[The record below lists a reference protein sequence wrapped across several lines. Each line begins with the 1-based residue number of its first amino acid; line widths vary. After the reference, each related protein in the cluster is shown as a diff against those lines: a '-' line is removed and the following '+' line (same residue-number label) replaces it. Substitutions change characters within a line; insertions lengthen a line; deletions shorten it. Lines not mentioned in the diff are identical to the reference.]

1 MHQRP
6 EAIEQLSEIM
16 PPTEQ
21 ETTQRS
27 SDPSLRT
34 AHVAVDP
41 LEYPGWDSLLAAHPQ
56 ASIFHGAAWA
66 RVLRHTY
73 GHTPVYICRFDG
85 PQLAELLPIM
95 EVSSRW
101 SGRRGVSLPFTDFCP
116 SLKAAGQDGRAL
128 YQAAMDAGRQRRWK
142 YLECRSASDGWTG
155 ASPSLSFYGHVIH
168 LAAEVDVLFK
178 QLDSALRRGIR
189 KAEAA
194 GLQVDFSSSSES
206 IQIYYALHCRTRR
219 RHGLPPQP
227 FRFFEN
233 IQRHVLD
240 AGQGFVAT
248 ARLKDQ
254 PLAAAVFFCHGRQ
267 VLYKFG
273 ASDHEFQQLR
283 PNNLMMW
290 AAIKHSAGRGFSTM
304 HLGRTSLANEG
315 LRRFKLAFGASEET
329 VRYCQYDFASKGF
342 VAGADR
348 TEGWFNPVFAH
359 LPLPLLRL
367 AGQILYPHLS

>member
-1 MHQRP
+1 
-6 EAIEQLSEIM
+6 M
-16 PPTEQ
+16 PPTEH
-21 ETTQRS
+21 EKTKRS
-27 SDPSLRT
+27 SDLPLLA
-34 AHVAVDP
+34 AHVVVDP
-41 LEYPGWDSLLAAHPQ
+41 AEYPEWDSLLAAHPQ
-56 ASIFHGAAWA
+56 ASIFHGAGWA
-66 RVLRHTY
+66 RVLRQTY
-73 GHTPVYICRFDG
+73 GHTPVYLCRFDG
-85 PQLAELLPIM
+85 QQLAELLPIM

-116 SLKAAGQDGRAL
+116 ALKAAGHDGRAL
-128 YQAAMDAGRQRRWK
+128 YQAAMDTGRQRRWK
-142 YLECRSASDGWTG
+142 YLECRSSSEGWTG
-155 ASPSLSFYGHVIH
+155 ASPSLSFYGHVID
-168 LAAEVDVLFK
+168 LAAGVDGLFK
-178 QLDSALRRGIR
+178 RLDSAIRRGIR
-189 KAEAA
+189 KAETA
-194 GLQVDFSSSSES
+194 GLQVDFSNGSEP
-206 IQIYYALHCRTRR
+206 IHTFYALHCRTRR

-233 IQRHVLD
+233 IQRYVLD

-248 ARLKDQ
+248 ARLRDQ

-273 ASDHEFQQLR
+273 ASDHDFQQLR
-283 PNNLMMW
+283 PNNLTMW
-290 AAIKHSAGRGFSTM
+290 AAIKHAASRGFTSL

-342 VAGADR
+342 VAGVDR
-348 TEGWFNPVFAH
+348 TEGWFNRVFAH

>member
-1 MHQRP
+1 M
-6 EAIEQLSEIM
+6 M
-16 PPTEQ
+16 PPTEH
-21 ETTQRS
+21 EEIKRS
-27 SDPSLRT
+27 SDQSLPE
-34 AHVAVDP
+34 APVVVDP

-56 ASIFHGAAWA
+56 ASIFHGTGWA
-66 RVLRHTY
+66 RVLRQTY

-85 PQLAELLPIM
+85 QQLAGLLPVM

-101 SGRRGVSLPFTDFCP
+101 TGRRGVSLPFTDFCP
-116 SLKAAGQDGRAL
+116 ALKARDQDGRAL
-128 YQAAMDAGRQRRWK
+128 YETAMDSGRQRRWK
-142 YLECRSASDGWTG
+142 YLECRSASDGWFG
-155 ASPSLSFYGHVIH
+155 ASPSLAFHGHVID
-168 LAAEVDVLFK
+168 LAAGVDDLFK
-178 QLDSALRRGIR
+178 GLDSAVRRGIR

-194 GLQVDFSSSSES
+194 GLQVDFSSSSEA
-206 IQIYYALHCRTRR
+206 IQTFYALHCRTRR

-267 VLYKFG
+267 TLYKFG
-273 ASDHEFQQLR
+273 ASDYAFQQLR
-283 PNNLMMW
+283 PNHLMMW
-290 AAIKHSAGRGFSTM
+290 AAMRHCAMRGDSAL

-315 LRRFKLAFGASEET
+315 LRRFKLSLGALEET
-329 VRYCQYDFASKGF
+329 VRYCRYDFASERF
-342 VAGADR
+342 VSDVDR
-348 TEGWFNPVFAH
+348 AEGWFNQIFAR